1 MGSLVAWMESSV
13 RLAGSS
19 GPGPMLSSRWDYEL
33 AFCCLGTMS
42 VHGISCLGEAT
53 GFGGEPYAALPG
65 EVLSSGRLKA
75 VCSSTWSYEFVFLL
89 SIAGGA
95 APRPL
100 RLFVDLAQ
108 ADLCPG
114 SLAKQDPWLCSG
126 GHQLCPP
133 PS

>member
-53 GFGGEPYAALPG
+53 GLGESHTLRFLVRFSRRAA
-65 EVLSSGRLKA
+65 
-75 VCSSTWSYEFVFLL
+75 
-89 SIAGGA
+89 
-95 APRPL
+95 
-100 RLFVDLAQ
+100 
-108 ADLCPG
+108 
-114 SLAKQDPWLCSG
+114 
-126 GHQLCPP
+126 
-133 PS
+133 